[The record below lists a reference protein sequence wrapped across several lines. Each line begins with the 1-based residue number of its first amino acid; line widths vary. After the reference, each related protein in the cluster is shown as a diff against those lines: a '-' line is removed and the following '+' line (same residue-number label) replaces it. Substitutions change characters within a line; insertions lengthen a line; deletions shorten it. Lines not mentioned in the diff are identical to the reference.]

1 MPFDPALP
9 ANGSKIRSGELR
21 GQFTGLKDLIDAG
34 PPTDV
39 VGGVPKL
46 VLRDLFL
53 YKAAS
58 PSQNLVDGNP
68 GTLQQVVHDANP
80 GFAYSVNLGA
90 PADITTIKIAGNG
103 VDGSFPGDVAA
114 DIRYSDDGATWTVI
128 GSFIMDADNGT
139 LQPFTFPSVGAH
151 QYWGFIVTGYEIPG
165 HGSDASLSEM
175 QGFDGITAVLAP
187 EATAEVQAAAAADAT
202 AKADAAQAAS
212 SHNTNAVATLD
223 EPFHNDPPT
232 LADLELMRAKQN
244 ELILALRT

>member
-9 ANGSKIRSGELR
+9 GNGSEIRSPELR
-21 GQFTGLKDLIDAG
+21 GQFNGLKELIDAG

-58 PSQNLVDGNP
+58 PTQNLVDGNP
-68 GTLQQVVHDANP
+68 GTLQQVVNSANP
-80 GFAYSVNLGA
+80 GFEYSVNLGA

-103 VDGSFPGDVAA
+103 VDGSFPGDVTV
-114 DIRYSDDGATWTVI
+114 DLRYSDDGATWTVI
-128 GSFIMDADNGT
+128 GSFVVDADNGT

-165 HGSDASLSEM
+165 HGSNASFSEM
-175 QGFDGITAVLAP
+175 QGFDGVTAVLAS
-187 EATAEVQAAAAADAT
+187 ADTAEVQAAAAADAT
-202 AKADAAQAAS
+202 AKADAALANS
-212 SHNTNAVATLD
+212 SNNTNTVATLD
-223 EPFHNDPPT
+223 SPFADP
-232 LADLELMRAKQN
+232 DMELMRAKIN
-244 ELILALRT
+244 EMLLAMRR